1 MKSRGIHR
9 FGLVLS
15 FSSTEAFYGMA
26 RIDSGVQLRAQ
37 AVLDFVIILLLFVLT
52 KVQRPPFLG
61 RKGEFPNELLTEN

>member
-26 RIDSGVQLRAQ
+26 RIDSGVQLQNEGGKSSFLENPLMIANT
-37 AVLDFVIILLLFVLT
+37 VTLK
-52 KVQRPPFLG
+52 KVQFKP
-61 RKGEFPNELLTEN
+61 K